1 MVLIEEVKSQ
11 SVQHAIIITALLA
24 ARQSRKDEKDLDL
37 FTDSCVTNGI
47 AIWSG
52 KWR

>member
-1 MVLIEEVKSQ
+1 MVLIEEGKSKPA
-11 SVQHAIIITALLA
+11 QHAEVIAALLA